1 MRVMRRAWSCA
12 GAASS
17 SERSDVGCPMST
29 MTLRPLTSTAK
40 NLLTR
45 EVSVQFSAN
54 SSRSHDPSFCG
65 ARPQYTAVGTSMTS
79 RTESARKAS
88 TSASRCGGGRRD
100 DRGIPEAPAATH
112 VEVGATLFHWQTAG
126 TLLGIRQPGLGGD
139 IAQHGAVRQRIGFE
153 HVTHGHARRR
163 ERFRRLGWLHGCAY
177 PQLEELSQQ
186 PAHAFSRATRRMML
200 GAGV

>member
-54 SSRSHDPSFCG
+54 SSRSHDPSFSG

-79 RTESARKAS
+79 RTESARRAS
-88 TSASRCGGGRRD
+88 TSASMCGGGRRSMV
-100 DRGIPEAPAATH
+100 AS
-112 VEVGATLFHWQTAG
+112 QK
-126 TLLGIRQPGLGGD
+126 
-139 IAQHGAVRQRIGFE
+139 
-153 HVTHGHARRR
+153 RRR
-163 ERFRRLGWLHGCAY
+163 RPTSKYERRSSTGRLAERVSGYGHLPLAAMLHNTARSAT
-177 PQLEELSQQ
+177 E
-186 PAHAFSRATRRMML
+186 SRSST
-200 GAGV
+200 